1 LPRVVEIFHPT
12 ETQKAYHF
20 LCLAGRS
27 FADRSFEVLQA
38 FMEAAMELG
47 SFRFSIWV
55 ALVMALLAP
64 AATAQ
69 RGGGST
75 NSTSSPS
82 RGSSSTRTPG
92 APDSAARSVFISG
105 KVMLQGGGVL
115 PEPVPIERVCNGTVR
130 REGYADMKGQFEF
143 QLGVNLIF
151 QDASE
156 NDARIG
162 PNSQSRTGSN
172 NGQRPPELNG
182 CELRA
187 VLAGYQSS
195 VVILH
200 SPGGEGWQ
208 YEVGTIF
215 LNRIGN
221 APGTT
226 ISITSM
232 AAPKDAMRA
241 YEKAQKLKEQKPSEA
256 EKQLDKAVKI
266 YPQFAAA
273 WTLLGDIHRE
283 RNEFDPARTEY
294 AKAIAADPQFVN
306 PNYGLAII
314 ATQEKKYDDAV
325 RLSDQVLKLNS
336 AAFPL
341 AYFINAAA
349 NYNLQKFDAA
359 EESAKKFKALDTQ
372 HSHPDVC
379 LLLSYVLSVKQD
391 YAGAAREIRDFLAI
405 SPNSPEAESLNKE
418 AKRFEDLSVS
428 AKRE

>member
-1 LPRVVEIFHPT
+1 MQH
-12 ETQKAYHF
+12 
-20 LCLAGRS
+20 S
-27 FADRSFEVLQA
+27 
-38 FMEAAMELG
+38 
-47 SFRFSIWV
+47 SFRFSAWV
-55 ALVMALLAP
+55 ALVMALLASG
-64 AATAQ
+64 ATAQ
-69 RGGGST
+69 RG
-75 NSTSSPS
+75 SSA
-82 RGSSSTRTPG
+82 GSSNSSSRNVPSTRSTGTPDINR
-92 APDSAARSVFISG
+92 PLFISG
-105 KVMLQGGGVL
+105 KVMLQGGGIL

-143 QLGVNLIF
+143 QLGMNPTF

-156 NDARIG
+156 NDSRIV
-162 PNSQSRTGSN
+162 PNSPSRSASN
-172 NGQRPPELNG
+172 NAQRPLDLNG

-195 VVILH
+195 VVILRTT
-200 SPGGEGWQ
+200 GGDTWQ

-215 LNRIGN
+215 LKRIGN

-226 ISITSM
+226 ISVTSM
-232 AAPKDAMRA
+232 GAPKDAMRA
-241 YEKAQKLKEQKPSEA
+241 YEKAQKVQAEKPTEA
-256 EKQLDKAVKI
+256 EKELNKAVKI

-273 WTLLGDIHRE
+273 WNLLGEIHRE
-283 RNEFDPARTEY
+283 RNEFDAARVEY
-294 AKAIAADPQFVN
+294 AQAITADPQFVS
-306 PNYGLAII
+306 PHYGLAMI
-314 ATQEKKYDDAV
+314 AAQEKKWDDTI

-359 EESAKKFKALDTQ
+359 EDSAKKFKALDTQ
-372 HSHPDVC
+372 HAHPDVC
-379 LLLSYVLSVKQD
+379 LLLSYVLSAKQD